1 MKGEV
6 LTVGTITVGI
16 DGSALRSQ
24 IHRRGLT
31 QREFCRL
38 AGLTEAALSRIIQRN
53 GCRPDTLTKLRR
65 GLNARPEVEGLTF
78 LLAPHSAERRAA

>member
-1 MKGEV
+1 MGAF
-6 LTVGTITVGI
+6 TVGI

-38 AGLTEAALSRIIQRN
+38 AGLTEAALTRIIQRN
-53 GCRPDTLTKLRR
+53 GCRPDTLSKLQR
-65 GLNARPEVEGLTF
+65 GLNARPAIDGLTF
-78 LLAPHSAERRAA
+78 LDTTRTPERRVA